1 MPFLFQDVDEV
12 YAGDICALFGIDC
25 ASGDTFTSK
34 TSANLS
40 MVRKQIFGFVMELT
54 FSMSSKI
61 KKNLRLFLQESIHVP
76 EPVISM
82 SMKPANK
89 VKKQN
94 TVTLSKQNILSL
106 SNRPSPFPPCRMTW
120 INSPKAS
127 TVSPVKI
134 RHLECNSTQR
144 AKKPSSQGWAS
155 CI

>member
-40 MVRKQIFGFVMELT
+40 MVRKLIFGFVMEII

-82 SMKPANK
+82 AMKPANK
-89 VKKQN
+89 VKK
-94 TVTLSKQNILSL
+94 S
-106 SNRPSPFPPCRMTW
+106 
-120 INSPKAS
+120 
-127 TVSPVKI
+127 
-134 RHLECNSTQR
+134 E
-144 AKKPSSQGWAS
+144 KKTR
-155 CI
+155 